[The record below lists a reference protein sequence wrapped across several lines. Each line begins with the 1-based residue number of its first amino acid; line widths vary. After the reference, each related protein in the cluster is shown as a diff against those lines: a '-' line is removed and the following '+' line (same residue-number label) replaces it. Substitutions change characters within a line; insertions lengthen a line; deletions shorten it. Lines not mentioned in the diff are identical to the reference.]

1 MRQSNRGSSS
11 ANFQPLTLLQ
21 NMKRY
26 SNRLRQ
32 KARLIYPEWRRM
44 EESENQREQKET
56 KRKHLLKKKK
66 TASKMM
72 NAMSSI
78 YCSNKHVF

>member
-66 TASKMM
+66 DCQQDDECNVK
-72 NAMSSI
+72 
-78 YCSNKHVF
+78 YLLQR

>member
-66 TASKMM
+66 RLPAR
-72 NAMSSI
+72 
-78 YCSNKHVF
+78 